1 LWRGPG
7 SAGHPAAVTATST
20 PAAGAPA
27 ATAGSGDGGSGD
39 GGGGGGS
46 AERAGAELRRAG
58 DAAIRRA
65 VGVIAACWQAIL
77 LAALI
82 ASLDRVRSPA
92 AAVALWV
99 ATTAGVAAAGW
110 TGRRRPLRR
119 AEAAALVTVVFA
131 AMAAGVL
138 NARGLDVL
146 RYPDWPLVVPH
157 AATALVVVS
166 RPLREW
172 LPAGLAAGALM
183 LALPIA
189 AAGADPLVLTRAG
202 IYTYIMFTFMVILAA
217 LGPMWSSGAQ
227 AAARAAEADAG
238 LGARQEAAAAIRRD
252 RARGLRQV
260 ERTLLPLL
268 RSIADGELDPRDPD
282 VRRRCAHEA
291 AILRRRLRHG
301 ETPSS
306 LGTIEQALEAAE
318 ERGVDV
324 EVQVAG
330 DFRHTPAGLREEI
343 AGWVRAA
350 LDGLRSGR
358 ATLTALCSEGSG
370 SMVLSFPAGAGA
382 GAGSRAVRTGG
393 AGGPAVPPAAATAA
407 SPNGGGSSGSRPAP
421 GSGLDVRT
429 DVADGRAFLEMSWG
443 ASAAPA

>member
-1 LWRGPG
+1 M
-7 SAGHPAAVTATST
+7 V
-20 PAAGAPA
+20 AGA
-27 ATAGSGDGGSGD
+27 
-39 GGGGGGS
+39 
-46 AERAGAELRRAG
+46 
-58 DAAIRRA
+58 
-65 VGVIAACWQAIL
+65 
-77 LAALI
+77 
-82 ASLDRVRSPA
+82 
-92 AAVALWV
+92 
-99 ATTAGVAAAGW
+99 
-110 TGRRRPLRR
+110 
-119 AEAAALVTVVFA
+119 
-131 AMAAGVL
+131 L

-157 AATALVVVS
+157 AAMALVVVS

-172 LPAGLAAGALM
+172 LPACLAAGALM

-202 IYTYIMFTFMVILAA
+202 TYTYIMFTGTVILAV
-217 LGPMWSSGAQ
+217 LGLVWSGGAE
-227 AAARAAEADAG
+227 AVARAAEADAR

-252 RARGLRQV
+252 RARGLRQI

-268 RSIADGELDPRDPD
+268 RSIAAGELDPRDPQ
-282 VRRRCAHEA
+282 VRQRCAHQA
-291 AILRRRLRHG
+291 AVLRRRLGDG
-301 ETPSS
+301 ETPGS

-318 ERGVDV
+318 DRGVDV

-370 SMVLSFPAGAGA
+370 SMVLSFPAATA
-382 GAGSRAVRTGG
+382 ADARAERTGG
-393 AGGPAVPPAAATAA
+393 ASAPPTRPVAAVAAV
-407 SPNGGGSSGSRPAP
+407 PNGGGSTGAGSPLGP
-421 GSGLDVRT
+421 GLDVRT

-443 ASAAPA
+443 TSAAPA